1 MNFKRILIFIVFIA
15 FKYSAFSQ
23 VEATP
28 KSKFWEKVRYGG
40 RANVGF
46 SNRSTNIVL
55 APAAIY
61 QFNPK
66 IGLGGS
72 VSFGY
77 ANFRDANISQINY
90 GASAI
95 FNYTPIRELLLS
107 AELEQTFVNRTI
119 EIAGSDVK
127 DNFSFPAFYL
137 GAGYRLGRV
146 SVGFRYDVLFNEN
159 RNIYNSALTPFV
171 GVFF

>member
-1 MNFKRILIFIVFIA
+1 MNFKRILIFSLILIT
-15 FKYSAFSQ
+15 KYTAFSQ
-23 VEATP
+23 VDASA
-28 KSKFWEKVRYGG
+28 KNNFWKNVRYGG
-40 RANVGF
+40 RVNLGF
-46 SNRSTNIVL
+46 SNRSTNVVL

-66 IGLGGS
+66 IAWGGS

-77 ANFRDANISQINY
+77 GNFRDINVEQFNY
-90 GASAI
+90 GASTM
-95 FNYTPIRELLLS
+95 FFYNPYRELQLS

-119 EIAGSDVK
+119 EFTGRDQK
-127 DNFSFPAFYL
+127 DNFNFPAFYL
-137 GAGYRLGRV
+137 GAGYRLGNI